1 MEALNSAQAEGSD
14 GSVMAET
21 STLVL
26 GEASTFSMGRA
37 PRKGEATTF
46 VSAEAVVTAWVN
58 KRRSGDAK
66 GAAAAFGS
74 GGAAD
79 DDADVDLAAV
89 LAAVT
94 TPAAAGVGREGR
106 RGLAMV
112 FGAIDWSYGGD

>member
-1 MEALNSAQAEGSD
+1 
-14 GSVMAET
+14 MAET

-46 VSAEAVVTAWVN
+46 VSAEAVVTAW
-58 KRRSGDAK
+58 SGDAK
-66 GAAAAFGS
+66 GAAAAFRS

-79 DDADVDLAAV
+79 DDADVDVAAV

-94 TPAAAGVGREGR
+94 TPAAAGVGREGQ

>member
-1 MEALNSAQAEGSD
+1 
-14 GSVMAET
+14 
-21 STLVL
+21 
-26 GEASTFSMGRA
+26 MGRA

-79 DDADVDLAAV
+79 DDADVDVAAV

>member
-1 MEALNSAQAEGSD
+1 
-14 GSVMAET
+14 
-21 STLVL
+21 
-26 GEASTFSMGRA
+26 MGRA

-58 KRRSGDAK
+58 KRQSGDAK
-66 GAAAAFGS
+66 GAVAAAFGS

-79 DDADVDLAAV
+79 DDADVDVAAV

-106 RGLAMV
+106 RGCAMV
-112 FGAIDWSYGGD
+112 FGVIDWSYGGD